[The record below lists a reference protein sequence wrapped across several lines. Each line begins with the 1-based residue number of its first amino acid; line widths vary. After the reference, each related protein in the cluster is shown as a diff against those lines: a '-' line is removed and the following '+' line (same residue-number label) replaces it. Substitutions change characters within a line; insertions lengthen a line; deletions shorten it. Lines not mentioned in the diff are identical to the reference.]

1 MMNVEMLG
9 QTKYGAGQGRG
20 ILDKGFWK
28 GFHENVKKNLKVFW
42 SWKAISKEE
51 EGKENARYTEIKWFI
66 ILC

>member
-1 MMNVEMLG
+1 MNVEMLG

-42 SWKAISKEE
+42 S
-51 EGKENARYTEIKWFI
+51 
-66 ILC
+66 